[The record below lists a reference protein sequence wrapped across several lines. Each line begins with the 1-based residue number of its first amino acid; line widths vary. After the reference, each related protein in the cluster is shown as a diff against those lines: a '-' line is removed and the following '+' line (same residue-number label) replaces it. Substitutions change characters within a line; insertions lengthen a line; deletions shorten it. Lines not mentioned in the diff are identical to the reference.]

1 MGKEEIKSLLE
12 NSKKV
17 LDQNFENFEQQ
28 VKDDLTNS
36 KKNTIKKI

>member
-28 VKDDLTNS
+28 VKDDLANS

>member
-28 VKDDLTNS
+28 VKDDLANS
-36 KKNTIKKI
+36 KKSTIKKI